1 MGKKARKKSEARAAD
16 TQLEDDLFR
25 PWIKMRTGIIL
36 MTVVS
41 IALGI
46 WTAYQVSATEPLL
59 NSIMWGAI
67 FGGSTWIVFL
77 GFMLFNRT
85 IRRKR

>member
-1 MGKKARKKSEARAAD
+1 MGKKARKKNEARASD
-16 TQLEDDLFR
+16 SQIEDELFR
-25 PWIKMRTGIIL
+25 PWIKMRTAIIL
-36 MTVVS
+36 MTIVS

-46 WTAYQVSATEPLL
+46 WTAYQVSATETLL
-59 NSIMWGAI
+59 NSIMWGTI